1 MLLLEV
7 VIVSQSQWKSS
18 STASFHGNR
27 FNIQTDWLDGHS
39 GVNNGRSPGVFEDEN
54 SFQRYILMMASTVH
68 SGWSRDAPPPLPSQY
83 FFVVVGKKYAK

>member
-39 GVNNGRSPGVFEDEN
+39 GVNNGRQPW
-54 SFQRYILMMASTVH
+54 RL
-68 SGWSRDAPPPLPSQY
+68 
-83 FFVVVGKKYAK
+83 